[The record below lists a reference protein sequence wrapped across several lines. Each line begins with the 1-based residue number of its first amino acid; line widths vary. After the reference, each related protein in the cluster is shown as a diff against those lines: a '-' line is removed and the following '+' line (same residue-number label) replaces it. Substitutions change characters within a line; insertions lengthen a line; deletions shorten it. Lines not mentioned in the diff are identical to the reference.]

1 MTTVYTQPSGEL
13 ELTENKLL
21 TTLPTLGKEWEISF
35 QFKPSNYDNSGWTNL
50 LHLTI
55 GGDYTNI
62 GDRTPAIYFI
72 PYIGMQVATAIG
84 ANPDFYTDSST
95 APPVGEWSTLT
106 LTQLK
111 FGASTTVSVTINGVA
126 PSHPVENPTPQEF
139 SSVKVFASDPFYP
152 AQPGFMK
159 NLVIKTSL

>member
-1 MTTVYTQPSGEL
+1 MTTVFTQPSGEL
-13 ELTENKLL
+13 ELTENNLL

-55 GGDYTNI
+55 GGDGQII
-62 GDRTPAIYFI
+62 GDQTPAIFFDT
-72 PYIGMQVATAIG
+72 GMDVTTSIG
-84 ANPDFYTDSST
+84 ANPNQVINIS
-95 APPVGEWSTLT
+95 PPPTVGKWSTLT

-111 FGASTTVSVTINGVA
+111 FGASTTFSVTIDGVA
-126 PSHPVENPTPQEF
+126 LFSPVENPTPQEF
-139 SSVKVFASDPFYP
+139 SSVKVFASDNFYP